1 MGHRLPRPRERSR
14 SRGHESLEDFFARR
28 EFHPRLRSKWKRLHP
43 AHGVGKHARL
53 NRHQVACGTAISGCP
68 SKDLSWDAAVLST
81 LSCEGPPLSPR
92 EFAGD
97 APFAIPFSPPPA
109 PTPPP
114 HLANPPPPRPPP
126 TQRH

>member
-81 LSCEGPPLSPR
+81 LNWEKTGLSRREKARESPHPLP
-92 EFAGD
+92 
-97 APFAIPFSPPPA
+97 
-109 PTPPP
+109 
-114 HLANPPPPRPPP
+114 L
-126 TQRH
+126 

>member
-81 LSCEGPPLSPR
+81 LSCEGPPLSRRQCPR
-92 EFAGD
+92 D
-97 APFAIPFSPPPA
+97 LPPLLP
-109 PTPPP
+109 
-114 HLANPPPPRPPP
+114 LYPRPPP
-126 TQRH
+126 TPPTTSPHTPPPPPPPH

>member
-53 NRHQVACGTAISGCP
+53 NRHQVAWGAAISGCP

-81 LSCEGPPLSPR
+81 LRCEGPPLSRPEMAAEGPVLR
-92 EFAGD
+92 
-97 APFAIPFSPPPA
+97 PVV
-109 PTPPP
+109 T
-114 HLANPPPPRPPP
+114 RPPP
-126 TQRH
+126 SHTHATGHTQYLRHP

>member
-81 LSCEGPPLSPR
+81 LSCEGPPLSPT
-92 EFAGD
+92 EK
-97 APFAIPFSPPPA
+97 PPS
-109 PTPPP
+109 TPV
-114 HLANPPPPRPPP
+114 RPPP
-126 TQRH
+126 LPHAAPCHPLDL